1 MVGKELME
9 KTGISTSTVA
19 KMTKGE
25 PVNMQ
30 ILWKICTELD
40 SDIGELVCIDK
51 SIEEDKKWRLQLMLM
66 RESGVKKF

>member
-1 MVGKELME
+1 MVRKELME
-9 KTGISTSTVA
+9 KTGISTSTVT

>member
-1 MVGKELME
+1 MMKKDLME
-9 KTGISTSTVA
+9 KTGISPSTIS

-30 ILWKICTELD
+30 ILWKICTELG

-51 SIEEDKKWRLQLMLM
+51 NVK
-66 RESGVKKF
+66 GVG